1 MKTRKNLFFKR
12 HLLNTVALC
21 VSDSIV
27 LLVGLYLGNW
37 IIYLIHGVPISIH
50 YAYAVIPVWW
60 VGAAVSGLLPG
71 WGLGAVEEV
80 RRIQI
85 VLLALFS
92 LAALTYF
99 FGRDRMI
106 PSRVV
111 YIVSWVFGGIFLP
124 VFRWAV
130 RTLLIRRGHWGCR
143 VAVYGKPDD
152 AKTLVM
158 ALQKS
163 PELGYRPA
171 AVFSGILEEN
181 RQDVCGVPVSGGSLQ
196 TDDRIKV
203 AAVAL
208 PSFSLNEVTRLV
220 DHTLADCNKVIMFP
234 NLQEGVFMSVRSRSF
249 GDLIGLEVASNLF
262 NPFAR
267 ILKRLSEAFLVVLT
281 APLWVP
287 LCVVLTLL
295 ICLVDRTNP
304 FYTQTRIG
312 EGGRPFKVYKFRTMV
327 PDAEKRLQ
335 QELSQNDDLRAEWE
349 SCYKLK
355 KDPRITPLG
364 RVLRRLSLDE
374 LPQLIH
380 VLSGK
385 MALVGPRPLPEY
397 HHDALSELARTPRY
411 RVKPGLTG
419 FWQISGRS
427 DADISA
433 MEKWDTYYVRNWSV
447 WLDSVIL
454 ARTLSA
460 VCSAKGAY

>member
-1 MKTRKNLFFKR
+1 MQSTSRRGLFFR
-12 HLLNTVALC
+12 QLPDSIC
-21 VSDSIV
+21 MGVSDSVV
-27 LLVGLYLGNW
+27 LLLSLLFGNLA
-37 IIYLIHGVPISIH
+37 IYWCFGVPVSVKYSLMI
-50 YAYAVIPVWW
+50 IPVWW

-85 VLLALFS
+85 VLLVLFS

-99 FGRDRMI
+99 FSRERVL

-124 VFRWAV
+124 IARWAV

-152 AKTLVM
+152 AKTLVL

-171 AVFSGILEEN
+171 AVFSAVQEGGALDICGI
-181 RQDVCGVPVSGGSLQ
+181 PVRGDFLN
-196 TDDRIKV
+196 TDCRIKV

-220 DHTLADCNKVIMFP
+220 DHTLADCSKVIMFP
-234 NLQEGVFMSVRSRSF
+234 DLKEGVFMSVRSRSF
-249 GDLIGLEVASNLF
+249 GNLIGLEVASNLF

-267 ILKRLSEAFLVVLT
+267 IFKRMAEAFLVVLT

-287 LCVVLTLL
+287 LCIFLALL
-295 ICLVDRTNP
+295 ICLIDRTNP
-304 FYTQTRIG
+304 FYTQIRIG
-312 EGGRPFKVYKFRTMV
+312 KDGRPFHVGKFRTMIA
-327 PDAEKRLQ
+327 DAEERLQ
-335 QELSQNDDLRAEWE
+335 EELNQDDDLRAEWE

-364 RVLRRLSLDE
+364 RVLRTFSLDE

-385 MALVGPRPLPEY
+385 MALVGPRPLPGY
-397 HHDALSELARTPRY
+397 HHEALSEITPRY

-419 FWQISGRS
+419 LWQISGRG

-433 MEKWDTYYVRNWSV
+433 MEEWDTYYVRNWSI
-447 WLDSVIL
+447 WLDAVIL
-454 ARTLSA
+454 ARTLVS
-460 VCSAKGAY
+460 VFSTKGAY